1 VYFTVE
7 GLIPGNGAN
16 STDHDDDDD
25 DDHHAVSGYATA
37 LLSTFPARSVL
48 FFA

>member
-1 VYFTVE
+1 MFPNPTYVYFTVE

-25 DDHHAVSGYATA
+25 DHHAVSGYAT
-37 LLSTFPARSVL
+37 LLLYASV
-48 FFA
+48 